1 MALVGLPPK
10 DLLEDVAQAFCE
22 KGLDPD
28 ECFARACDVTQ
39 EWQYDRSAFL
49 LRDRFK
55 QRFVSERAIPLK
67 QRMAGSVLGAS
78 CQSSPTTGLS

>member
-55 QRFVSERAIPLK
+55 QRFVSERTIPLK
-67 QRMAGSVLGAS
+67 HRTVG
-78 CQSSPTTGLS
+78 CRTHD